1 MSYYESEAVK
11 DTEEMALKLL
21 KEIDIECSASNMH
34 VKTDVDITTAAGKKI
49 DVQYSNNFA
58 KYGDFRVDIISAYT
72 PLYTKIDTSYTYNK
86 NINIIEN
93 FKKKYNCKVIKEGKI
108 YQKDYVDYLIVF
120 FYDNKY
126 KERVTE
132 KILIIKIAEL
142 HNYINNNAAAL
153 FEQIKINDKNRYNLS
168 DKHGS
173 AFLPIDV
180 CCLKKDCKCFFDTWE
195 KLCKQKENIK
205 NYIY

>member
-49 DVQYSNNFA
+49 D
-58 KYGDFRVDIISAYT
+58 
-72 PLYTKIDTSYTYNK
+72 
-86 NINIIEN
+86 
-93 FKKKYNCKVIKEGKI
+93 
-108 YQKDYVDYLIVF
+108 
-120 FYDNKY
+120 DNKY